1 MTARIL
7 PADGDRSDYARLIAT
22 SPRRL
27 WVSRNVTSRDLVVGG
42 GMMDLPYLFR
52 QQVPATVSFSPQP
65 YFPEI
70 SGAKFNA
77 VFLARCGRYNNLY
90 LILSKLR
97 RRWGRFAL
105 DLLAGTPAEPG
116 TPAANFARV
125 ADLSDSIVFRFTACE

>member
-1 MTARIL
+1 
-7 PADGDRSDYARLIAT
+7 
-22 SPRRL
+22 
-27 WVSRNVTSRDLVVGG
+27 
-42 GMMDLPYLFR
+42 MMDLPYLFR
-52 QQVPATVSFSPQP
+52 QQVPATVSLSPQP

-125 ADLSDSIVFRFTACE
+125 ADLSDSVVFRFTACE